1 MLPILAIYF
10 ASCEKVDQDLS
21 GDDIIPFKD
30 ENFLKALLTVQEIE
44 IYDDESDDFMSYVVD
59 VDKNKDGQISVNE
72 AKDVKGLLLNDS
84 ETFQP
89 FNVTDIAEIKYFTA
103 LTYLSCERNLLTTL
117 DVSNNTALTGLYCND
132 NQLISLDIRTNTALV
147 ELNCDGNQLASLDLG
162 DNTALKYLWC
172 YDNQLTTLDV
182 SGCQALV
189 EFFCEDNPL
198 STLTISASQQNASWL
213 NDVKSDYPDIEIIV
227 K

>member
-1 MLPILAIYF
+1 MLPILAVCLV
-10 ASCEKVDQDLS
+10 SCEKDNKELS

-44 IYDDESDDFMSYVVD
+44 IYDDEPGDYVSYIVD
-59 VDKNKDGQISVNE
+59 VDENKDGQISVNE

-117 DVSNNTALTGLYCND
+117 DVS
-132 NQLISLDIRTNTALV
+132 
-147 ELNCDGNQLASLDLG
+147 
-162 DNTALKYLWC
+162 
-172 YDNQLTTLDV
+172 
-182 SGCQALV
+182 GCQALV

>member
-1 MLPILAIYF
+1 M
-10 ASCEKVDQDLS
+10 
-21 GDDIIPFKD
+21 
-30 ENFLKALLTVQEIE
+30 
-44 IYDDESDDFMSYVVD
+44 
-59 VDKNKDGQISVNE
+59 
-72 AKDVKGLLLNDS
+72 
-84 ETFQP
+84 
-89 FNVTDIAEIKYFTA
+89 
-103 LTYLSCERNLLTTL
+103 
-117 DVSNNTALTGLYCND
+117 
-132 NQLISLDIRTNTALV
+132 